1 MKLDN
6 WFSNFQ
12 LDKIRLGPHG
22 ANAEITFIES
32 DKEAAWEL
40 YLEMLTRIVT
50 QPLRHSS
57 RETKR
62 RLYTGQQR
70 HQSPGRRLVCQTVI
84 EGSRYWERLSPH
96 RGLPGSEKVI
106 DSQPVT

>member
-57 RETKR
+57 RR
-62 RLYTGQQR
+62 RRGGSILDN
-70 HQSPGRRLVCQTVI
+70 SAINRLADAVCQTVI

>member
-12 LDKIRLGPHG
+12 LAKMRLGPHG

-50 QPLRHSS
+50 NPCA
-57 RETKR
+57 TAA
-62 RLYTGQQR
+62 
-70 HQSPGRRLVCQTVI
+70 GRRRG
-84 EGSRYWERLSPH
+84 GSILDNSAINRLADASSARPSSKAPDTGRGCH
-96 RGLPGSEKVI
+96 RTGACRDPRR
-106 DSQPVT
+106 